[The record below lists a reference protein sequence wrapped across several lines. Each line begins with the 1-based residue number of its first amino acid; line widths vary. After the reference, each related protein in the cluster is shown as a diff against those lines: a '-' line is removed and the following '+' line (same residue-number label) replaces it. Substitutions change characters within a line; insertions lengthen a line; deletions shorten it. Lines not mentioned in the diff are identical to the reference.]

1 MPYYDG
7 SNDKTSSFINAACPY
22 HDSRFLSRRRKCSS
36 VSIKVIKTWKLFKF
50 IRLLK
55 TCGEL
60 TLQRR
65 THRMSCMSI
74 LLEFANHYNTSIR
87 IWALDQIVSI
97 YSKLYSSTGPW
108 FNQKS
113 LRYKWIDAL
122 VSQYCLIA
130 LKKSIILSV
139 SISRNIFIIS
149 DTRHHQKN
157 YQIYQNT
164 GQ

>member
-1 MPYYDG
+1 MLKCKFDLK
-7 SNDKTSSFINAACPY
+7 KT
-22 HDSRFLSRRRKCSS
+22 
-36 VSIKVIKTWKLFKF
+36 VKVIKN

-97 YSKLYSSTGPW
+97 YSKLYSSTGPL
-108 FNQKS
+108 FNQK
-113 LRYKWIDAL
+113 LLIQLLTVKWKLVLAL
-122 VSQYCLIA
+122 GSGKRLNSS
-130 LKKSIILSV
+130 KKSIILSV
-139 SISRNIFIIS
+139 SILRNIFIIF